1 MKNSINKKIWQGIK
15 IIIVFYVTI
24 GIALYFL
31 QDKFLFH
38 PRKLPADY
46 QYQFSVPFRETV
58 IPVSAQKNL
67 SYVQFTVP
75 DSVFKGIVLYFHG
88 NRENINRYAPF
99 AGNFTR
105 RGYEVWMMDYPG
117 FGKSTGKRTE
127 KGMYEDALT
136 LYRIAIKKVAADSII
151 IYGKS
156 LGTGVASQLASI
168 RDCRRLILETPYYSM
183 DALARH
189 YFFMYP
195 VIPMSK
201 YSFPNHNYLEKT
213 KVPVTIFHGTRDRV
227 IPYSQAKRLI
237 KKRPG
242 IELVTIEKGRH
253 NDLSSFPLF
262 QEKLDSLLGSLF
274 FGQ

>member
-1 MKNSINKKIWQGIK
+1 MKVPAFKQLLKWLT
-15 IIIVFYVTI
+15 IIAIAYVAI

-46 QYQFSVPFRETV
+46 QYQFNVPFRETI

-67 SYVQFTVP
+67 SYVQFSVP

-99 AGNFTR
+99 AGNFTS

-117 FGKSTGKRTE
+117 FGKSTGNRTE

-156 LGTGVASQLASI
+156 LGTGIASQLASI

-195 VIPMSK
+195 VISMSK
-201 YSFPNHNYLEKT
+201 YSFPTHAYLERT
-213 KVPVTIFHGTRDRV
+213 QVPVCIFHGTRDRV
-227 IPYSQAKRLI
+227 IPYSQSKRLT

-253 NDLSSFPLF
+253 NDLSNFPLF
-262 QEKLDSLLGSLF
+262 QDKLDSLLGSY
-274 FGQ
+274 